1 MKIKIIKEIPVK
13 QESKPKVGSIY
24 EVLSIENMNGRSNHK
39 VKYTIRTI
47 EEVGIFDDECEV
59 VEG

>member
-1 MKIKIIKEIPVK
+1 MKIRIIKEISVK

-24 EVLSIENMNGRSNHK
+24 EVLNIENMRGSHK

-59 VEG
+59 VEEE